1 MFSLGV
7 KTIFLDKYE
16 ASPQTSKE
24 NSLNELVP
32 IYDTEQI
39 VPIMEEDAEDWK
51 LVLVNKW
58 NPVEDADISNIKLKN
73 LKWGQSVDE
82 RCYKYLQ
89 LMMDDCREAGFE
101 PMICSSYRTN
111 ERQHELFNNQME
123 IYMSKGMER
132 DAAFEKTA
140 KSVAVPGTS
149 EHELGLAV
157 DITDIHNQNIISGME
172 SQPVQK
178 WLMKNSW
185 KYGFILRYPQDKSDI
200 TGIVYEPWHYRYV
213 GYDAAKY
220 IYENNLTLE
229 EYVERLYSR

>member
-1 MFSLGV
+1 MFLLGV

-16 ASPQTSKE
+16 ASPQISKE

-39 VPIMEEDAEDWK
+39 VPIMEEDAGDWK

-185 KYGFILRYPQDKSDI
+185 KYGFILRYPQDKADI